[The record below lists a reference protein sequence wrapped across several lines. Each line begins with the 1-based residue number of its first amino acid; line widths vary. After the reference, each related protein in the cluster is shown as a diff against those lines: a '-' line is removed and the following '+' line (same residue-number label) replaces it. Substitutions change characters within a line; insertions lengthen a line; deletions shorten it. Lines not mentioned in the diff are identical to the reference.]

1 MDIPKLPSHMG
12 EVRPLSAFTAA
23 TACVVTV
30 PRRVLCAAARHA
42 VSRGRAAAEGR
53 RGCVCLLPG
62 QQVCRRARWRS
73 CCRRGST
80 VGKVRCMSSC
90 FPRVP
95 IGVSVSGFVF
105 AVVVVVVCVW
115 VGISVLLERMGD
127 GWILLSLLLQRSA
140 ALDAPRRCDGPQVH
154 QGSHRGAR
162 SRRVV
167 LPGAA
172 RSQRTASACAQPR
185 CGRHGRGAQA
195 AG

>member
-1 MDIPKLPSHMG
+1 VVIANDARMVEASDIIDALRNKCLAQVEELAMDIPKLPSHMG

-115 VGISVLLERMGD
+115 VGISVY
-127 GWILLSLLLQRSA
+127 
-140 ALDAPRRCDGPQVH
+140 
-154 QGSHRGAR
+154 
-162 SRRVV
+162 
-167 LPGAA
+167 
-172 RSQRTASACAQPR
+172 
-185 CGRHGRGAQA
+185 
-195 AG
+195 